1 MDAAILDLV
10 LAIAHHGLA
19 FLLAALLAAELVLV
33 RKGLDARGLPLL
45 GRIDGAYGMAAGLLI
60 LIGICRVVFGL
71 KGWEFYVYNPVFWM
85 KMAAFAAVGLLS
97 IPPTLRILRWRRA
110 ASDPVPDG
118 EVAALRFWLKAE
130 AGFFALI
137 LIFAAAMARGFGY

>member
-1 MDAAILDLV
+1 MDAALVDLL

-33 RKGLDARGLPLL
+33 RTGLDARGLPLL
-45 GRIDGAYGMAAGLLI
+45 GRIDGVYGMTAGLLI
-60 LIGICRVVFGL
+60 LVGICRVIFGL
-71 KGWEFYVYNPVFWM
+71 KGWEFYVQNPVFWL
-85 KMAAFAAVGLLS
+85 KMAALAAVGLLS
-97 IPPTLRILRWRRA
+97 IPPTRRIIRWRLA
-110 ASDPVPDG
+110 APGIVPDA
-118 EVAALRFWLKAE
+118 EIAALRNWLKAQ

>member
-1 MDAAILDLV
+1 MDAAFADLL
-10 LAIAHHGLA
+10 LAIVHHGLA
-19 FLLAALLAAELVLV
+19 FLLAALLAAEFVLV
-33 RKGLDARGLPLL
+33 RKGLEARSLPLL

-60 LIGICRVVFGL
+60 IVGIGRVIFGL
-71 KGWEFYVYNPVFWM
+71 KGWEFYVYNPVFWL

-97 IPPTLRILRWRRA
+97 IPPTIRILRWRRA
-110 ASDPVPDG
+110 ALDTVP
-118 EVAALRFWLKAE
+118 ETEITALRFWLKAE

>member
-1 MDAAILDLV
+1 MDAALLDLV
-10 LAIAHHGLA
+10 LAIVHHFLA
-19 FLLAALLAAELVLV
+19 FLLAALRAAELVLV
-33 RKGLDARGLPLL
+33 RSGLDARGLPLL

-60 LIGICRVVFGL
+60 LIGICRVIFGL

-97 IPPTLRILRWRRA
+97 IPPTMRIIRWRRA
-110 ASDPVPDG
+110 VPGVVPDA
-118 EVAALRFWLKAE
+118 EVTALRNWLKAE